1 MAVNDSEKKSRAIL
15 EKQTK
20 QGEEYQGFQE
30 AQGQLL
36 NIQAEQRANLN
47 EQRAISNMEIQQNQ
61 TLAQAGEIMAAS
73 GGAVGGAMVAAPT
86 QNSKSGTKAVL
97 NKFGIGKPG
106 TQRSTK
112 TQQINNLPQKVSI
125 TNNTTTHNNIQV
137 SQPQIP
143 MQQPVIPMKTPG
155 SDTNKFKVWLS
166 NAFAKQNEAAAIRDK
181 EYQRREWTLT
191 RSANKMI
198 RKMGDLGK
206 AFADKMNP
214 KNISNMFGDQ
224 LKVVMFLMGFT
235 LVATNVENIL
245 KFVENLSGSFESL
258 RKWFTGEN
266 GEVKSFGDFFTK
278 LFGGKV
284 GVDSTG
290 GSFKK
295 LAENIVEAIKIK
307 FDEMSEK
314 RGAAIKA
321 IPKPDIDLT
330 KDGLGGIANKLF
342 TYLGD
347 VISVGMTGSSGL
359 QKSIMNRARGQ
370 AHSDSLEEWNGKQA
384 QRSRLNSNV
393 DTGDY
398 AVFHDKN
405 HKMISTD
412 FGYNGLLK
420 DNKGTSY
427 KYSNMLNNYLTSTG
441 NGSVNTMETAEGFRQ
456 LYEQA
461 IRSGDN
467 GTLVSSEFLNNLGGM
482 LGVSDSVNKLISTGQ
497 LKKRKVR
504 LIEVPKSEEE
514 FARQGSSLVHSKSAD
529 DFLTGIGVGGTVGS
543 IVGGL
548 IGGPLGFFIGGGAG
562 IWGGSK
568 VGKYSGLIRRATE
581 ADNIFKLV
589 DEDDPR
595 YPQSKYPTVRDL
607 DGKLLKKDAY
617 SLTDEIMD
625 KLASDSKISGFSWDM
640 TQKPEQLRLLEGL
653 MYNQRKRMNTAAGI
667 SGSGSSDLT
676 EIESQLGKIDEVK
689 QIELAAEVAARS
701 RMEKLTNL
709 NRAYDNV
716 KEFGIHVGAA
726 FDDYMSELGV
736 IQGWKYKRITKAE
749 AKNNA
754 KYVTTRLMNEL
765 GLTRTQAA
773 GIVGNLIAE
782 SGMNPQATNPSGAE
796 GIAQWLGDRKNIFI
810 YGRDRKGN
818 QYSWKGLGKSP
829 NTATLKE
836 QTDFLIWEL
845 RNTHKK
851 AIEELSGVKDGDYEA
866 AAKIGLGR
874 FEFSGGFDSALKEFK
889 KHGNQNPHLDVRYS
903 GAKQIIEEIMDDNEI
918 SGTEVYLDETGG
930 NNKIYTDEA
939 RNVADAYILKNFK
952 PDENGN
958 RFTYDNFKYLGITEN
973 EFKEYKKK
981 WENQLYENPHAK
993 ITDSDL
999 WKEKV
1004 RTYKGKSKNGSDS
1017 YLSIV
1022 NNAQSNL
1029 ATPTLQQPLTKE
1041 EAYNLLNAEEDA
1053 VVDLIKVMGYDY
1065 NPYEDK
1071 LGKLFGSKK
1080 SITLGGVSSTGMSAN
1095 VGHTMGAVQTTYSK
1109 DIIDKVLSNP
1119 MDLIRNNSQLK
1130 GKIGDAIEKA
1140 KASGDESAWW
1150 GYLHDSI
1157 KDEYLKYVYS
1167 SSADEETI
1175 NASMPNLR
1183 NYYDFQFNKG
1193 AVNRKINQSNHEVLT
1208 KYNNALFNWNE
1219 KTGAAKTLEN
1229 LFGEQSGYNI
1239 DGSIKWNESIV
1250 NKIIDFAKNNPNSE
1264 IEKYLYKHFSKRYKY
1279 KYTDMI
1285 GLPLPDWKLNGVKN
1299 ELIVDYSGLKQD
1311 LINLPNEEMKIQ
1323 ILKSYEQSKLGIEAT
1338 EEDRRATQATM
1349 SAFTK
1354 DIWDNQSGLEGFK
1367 DKESLSNYLKNGLEV
1382 NGKVV
1387 DEKANKL
1394 LTALRHR
1401 VGITDATPEQL
1412 ASFMFNGFSEGSGLA
1427 DKVRNSEIFKKKKE
1441 QIKANILSIDK
1452 INDKTKTKNVFQV
1465 KLGTGGNIVIKNW
1478 EKEGG
1483 DTTIKDV
1490 QDALTQAASDGKI
1503 TPEEINAAQLDLL
1516 AALIDIAREIKNDT
1530 TSQQHLGLAQLAALA
1545 DTANNT
1551 ALSNVLKK
1559 AGYGNGKVTVNQSTE

>member
-73 GGAVGGAMVAAPT
+73 GGAVGGAMVAAPS
-86 QNSKSGTKAVL
+86 QNPKNGTKAIL

-112 TQQINNLPQKVSI
+112 TQQINNSPQKVSI

-235 LVATNVENIL
+235 LIADNVGNIL

-284 GVDSTG
+284 GVDSAG

-295 LAENIVEAIKIK
+295 LAEDVVEAMKIK

-359 QKSIMNRARGQ
+359 QKSIMNKARGQ
-370 AHSDSLEEWNGKQA
+370 AHSDSLEEWDGKQA
-384 QRSRLNSNV
+384 RRSKLNSNV

-398 AVFHDKN
+398 VVFHDKN

-412 FGYNGLLK
+412 FGYNGLIK

-461 IRSGDN
+461 ARSGDD

-529 DFLTGIGVGGTVGS
+529 DILTGTISGGVASS
-543 IVGGL
+543 IIGGL
-548 IGGPLGFFIGGGAG
+548 IGGPVGFFIGLGAG
-562 IWGGSK
+562 GFGGYEA
-568 VGKYSGLIRRATE
+568 GKYFGLARRANE
-581 ADNIFKLV
+581 ADNIFKIV

-595 YPQSKYPTVRDL
+595 YPHSKYPTVRDFN
-607 DGKLLKKDAY
+607 GKLLTKDAY
-617 SLTDEIMD
+617 SLTDKIMD
-625 KLASDSKISGFSWDM
+625 KLASDSKIKGFSWDM

-653 MYNQRKRMNTAAGI
+653 MYNQRKKMNTSAGI
-667 SGSGSSDLT
+667 LGSGSSDLT
-676 EIESQLGKIDEVK
+676 EIESQLRKIDEVK
-689 QIELAAEVAARS
+689 QIELSAEIAAKS

-716 KEFGIHVGAA
+716 KEFGIRAGAA

-736 IQGWKYKRITKAE
+736 IQGWKYKKITKAE

-782 SGMNPQATNPSGAE
+782 SGMNPQATNPKGAE
-796 GIAQWLGDRKNIFI
+796 GIAQWLGDRKSIFI

-874 FEFSGGFDSALKEFK
+874 FEFSKGFDAALKEFR

-903 GAKQIIEEIMDDNEI
+903 GAKQIIEEIMDDDEI

-930 NNKIYTDEA
+930 NNKIYSNEA
-939 RNVADAYILKNFK
+939 RNVADAHILKNFK

-958 RFTYDNFKYLGITEN
+958 RFTYDNFKYLGITED
-973 EFKEYKKK
+973 EFKKYKTS
-981 WENQLYENPHAK
+981 WEKQLYENPYAK

-1004 RTYKGKSKNGSDS
+1004 RTYKGGESKYGNES

-1029 ATPTLQQPLTKE
+1029 ATPTLQQPLTEE

-1053 VVDLIKVMGYDY
+1053 VVDLVKEMGYDY
-1065 NPYEDK
+1065 NPFEDK
-1071 LGKLFGSKK
+1071 LRKLFGSSKNYTHEYDTVGP
-1080 SITLGGVSSTGMSAN
+1080 SITGGTRLRIKKK
-1095 VGHTMGAVQTTYSK
+1095 YSK

-1130 GKIGDAIEKA
+1130 GKIGDAMKKA

-1157 KDEYLKYVYS
+1157 KEEYLKHAYS

-1183 NYYDFQFNKG
+1183 NYYDFEFNKG

-1264 IEKYLYKHFSKRYKY
+1264 IEKYLYKHFNKRFKY

-1311 LINLPNEEMKIQ
+1311 LINLLDEEMKIQ

-1338 EEDRRATQATM
+1338 EEDRRATQVTM

-1367 DKESLSNYLKNGLEV
+1367 DEESLSNYLKNGLEV

-1441 QIKANILSIDK
+1441 QIKANILSVDK
-1452 INDKTKTKNVFQV
+1452 IIEKAQTKRLFQV
-1465 KLGTGGNIVIKNW
+1465 KLGSSGDIVIKNW
-1478 EKEGG
+1478 SKEG
-1483 DTTIKDV
+1483 DESTIADV
-1490 QDALTQAASDGKI
+1490 QKALEEAASDGKI

-1530 TSQQHLGLAQLAALA
+1530 TSQQNLGLAQLAAMT
-1545 DTANNT
+1545 DTAKNT
-1551 ALSNVLKK
+1551 TIANALKA
-1559 AGYGNGKVTVNQSTE
+1559 AGYETVEAVNQSTE

>member
-1 MAVNDSEKKSRAIL
+1 MAVSDSDAKSRAIL

-20 QGEEYQGFQE
+20 KGEEYMGFQE
-30 AQGQLL
+30 AQGQLM
-36 NIQAEQRANLN
+36 NIQAERQANLN
-47 EQRAISNMEIQQNQ
+47 QQRALGNMEMQNNQ
-61 TLAQAGEIMAAS
+61 LIAQAAGILAAS
-73 GGAVGGAMVAAPT
+73 GGGAAGGMAMAAPQRGPNST
-86 QNSKSGTKAVL
+86 QGIL

-106 TQRSTK
+106 TKSSVT
-112 TQQINNLPQKVSI
+112 TQTSNSPQKIQI
-125 TNNTTTHNNIQV
+125 TNNNTTTNNIQV

-143 MQQPVIPMKTPG
+143 MQAPVIPMRTPG
-155 SDTNKFKVWLS
+155 GDNTDKFKVWVS

-181 EYQRREWTLT
+181 EYQKREWSLT

-198 RKMGDLGK
+198 RKMGELGK
-206 AFADKMNP
+206 AFAEKMNP
-214 KNISNMFGDQ
+214 KNVSNMFGDQ
-224 LKVVMFLMGFT
+224 LKVVMWLMGFQ
-235 LVATNVENIL
+235 LVVNNIGNIL

-258 RKWFTGEN
+258 RKWFTGD

-284 GVDSTG
+284 GVDSAG

-295 LAENIVEAIKIK
+295 LAEDVVDAVKIK

-330 KDGLGGIANKLF
+330 KDGLGGIANKLL

-347 VISVGMTGSSGL
+347 VISVGITGSGGL
-359 QKSIMNRARGQ
+359 QKAIMNRARVQ
-370 AHSDSLEEWNGKQA
+370 AHSDSLEEWSGIQA
-384 QRSRLNSNV
+384 QRSKLNHNT

-398 AVFHDKN
+398 AVFNNKN

-412 FGYNGLLK
+412 FGLNGLIK

-441 NGSVNTMETAEGFRQ
+441 SGSVNTMETAEGFRQ

-461 IRSGDN
+461 ARSGDN

-482 LGVSDSVNKLISTGQ
+482 LGVSESVNKLISTGQ

-529 DFLTGIGVGGTVGS
+529 DFLTGMGVGGAAGG

-548 IGGPLGFFIGGGAG
+548 IGGPLGFFIGAGTGG
-562 IWGGSK
+562 WLGSE
-568 VGKYSGLIRRATE
+568 VGKYSGLIRRANE
-581 ADNIFKLV
+581 ADNVFKLV

-595 YPQSKYPTVRDL
+595 YPHSKYPTVRDF
-607 DGKLLKKDAY
+607 DGKQLKKDAY
-617 SLTDEIMD
+617 SLTDKIMD

-653 MYNQRKRMNTAAGI
+653 MLNQREKMNSAAGI
-667 SGSGSSDLT
+667 SSSGSSDLT
-676 EIESQLGKIDEVK
+676 DIENQLGKIDEVK
-689 QIELAAEVAARS
+689 QIEIGASVAAKS
-701 RMEKLTNL
+701 RMDKLTNL
-709 NRAYDNV
+709 NSAYSNI
-716 KEFGIHVGAA
+716 KELGIHAGAA
-726 FDDYMSELGV
+726 FDDFMSELGV
-736 IQGWKYKRITKAE
+736 IQGWKYKKITKAE
-749 AKNNA
+749 SKNNA

-765 GLTRTQAA
+765 GLTKTQAA

-796 GIAQWLGDRKNIFI
+796 GIAQWLGDRKSIFI
-810 YGRDRKGN
+810 YGKDRKGN
-818 QYSWKGLGKSP
+818 SYSWNGLGKSP

-845 RNTHKK
+845 RNTHNLAISELKK
-851 AIEELSGVKDGDYEA
+851 IKDGDYEA

-874 FEFSGGFDSALKEFK
+874 FEFSGGYDSALEEFR

-903 GAKQIIEEIMDDNEI
+903 GAKQVLEEIMDDNEI
-918 SGTEVYLDETGG
+918 SGTEVYLDDLGG
-930 NNKIYTDEA
+930 NNKIFTDEA
-939 RNVADAYILKNFK
+939 RNVADAQILEKFK
-952 PDENGN
+952 TDENGD
-958 RFTYDNFKYLGITEN
+958 RFIYDNFKYLGITEN

-981 WENQLYENPHAK
+981 WKDQLNKNPRAK
-993 ITDSDL
+993 ITESDI

-1004 RTYKGKSKNGSDS
+1004 RTYKGKKKDGSDS
-1017 YLSIV
+1017 YSSIV
-1022 NNAQSNL
+1022 NSAQSNL
-1029 ATPTLQQPLTKE
+1029 ATPTLQQSLTTE
-1041 EAYNLLNAEEDA
+1041 EAYELLNAEEDA
-1053 VVDLIKVMGYDY
+1053 VVDLIKEMGYDY

-1071 LGKLFGSKK
+1071 LRKLFESRKSVTTGST
-1080 SITLGGVSSTGMSAN
+1080 SISGYTGP
-1095 VGHTMGAVQTTYSK
+1095 VLTTYSK

-1130 GKIGDAIEKA
+1130 GKIGDAMEKA

-1157 KDEYLKYVYS
+1157 KDEYLKHAYS

-1175 NASMPNLR
+1175 NASMQDLR

-1193 AVNRKINQSNHEVLT
+1193 AVDRKIKQSNHEVLT

-1250 NKIIDFAKNNPNSE
+1250 NKIIDFARNNPNSE
-1264 IEKYLYKHFSKRYKY
+1264 IEKYLYKHFSKRFKY

-1285 GLPLPDWKLNGVKN
+1285 GLPLPDWKLNGIKN

-1367 DKESLSNYLKNGLEV
+1367 DEESLSNYLKNGLEV

-1401 VGITDATPEQL
+1401 VGVTDATPEQL
-1412 ASFMFNGFSEGSGLA
+1412 ASFMFKGFSGESGLE

-1441 QIKANILSIDK
+1441 QIKTNILAIDK

-1465 KLGTGGNIVIKNW
+1465 KLGSGGNIVIRNWKN
-1478 EKEGG
+1478 EGEE
-1483 DTTIKDV
+1483 TTIKDV
-1490 QDALTQAASDGKI
+1490 QDALTQAASDGVIK
-1503 TPEEINAAQLDLL
+1503 PEEINAAQLDLL

-1530 TSQQHLGLAQLAALA
+1530 TSQQHLGLAQLAAMA
-1545 DTANNT
+1545 DTAKNT
-1551 ALSNVLKK
+1551 TIANALVS
-1559 AGYGNGKVTVNQSTE
+1559 AGYGNGTTEAVNQSNE

>member
-73 GGAVGGAMVAAPT
+73 GGAVGGAMIATPS
-86 QNSKSGTKAVL
+86 QNPKNSTKAIL

-106 TQRSTK
+106 TQKSTK
-112 TQQINNLPQKVSI
+112 TQQVNNSPQKVSI

-181 EYQRREWTLT
+181 EYQKREWALT

-235 LVATNVENIL
+235 LVANNIGKIL
-245 KFVENLSGSFESL
+245 TFIDGISVKVSSL
-258 RKWFTGEN
+258 VNWFTDN
-266 GEVKSFGDFFTK
+266 GKVKSFGDFFTK

-295 LAENIVEAIKIK
+295 LAEDVVDAIKIK

-330 KDGLGGIANKLF
+330 KDGLGGITNKLL

-347 VISVGMTGSSGL
+347 VISVGITGSSGL
-359 QKSIMNRARGQ
+359 QKSIMNKARGQ

-384 QRSRLNSNV
+384 QRSKLNSNV

-398 AVFHDKN
+398 VVFHDKN
-405 HKMISTD
+405 HKMTSTD

-461 IRSGDN
+461 ARSGDD

-529 DFLTGIGVGGTVGS
+529 DFLTGMGVGGAAGS

-548 IGGPLGFFIGGGAG
+548 MGGPLGFFIGGGAG
-562 IWGGSK
+562 GWLGSK
-568 VGKYSGLIRRATE
+568 VGKYSGLIRRASE

-595 YPQSKYPTVRDL
+595 YPHSKYPTVRDF

-625 KLASDSKISGFSWDM
+625 KLASDSKINGFSWDM

-653 MYNQRKRMNTAAGI
+653 MYNQREKMNIAAGI

-689 QIELAAEVAARS
+689 QIELTAEVAARS
-701 RMEKLTNL
+701 KMEKLTNL
-709 NRAYDNV
+709 NSAYDNV
-716 KEFGIHVGAA
+716 KEFGIRAGVA
-726 FDDYMSELGV
+726 FDDFMSELGV
-736 IQGWKYKRITKAE
+736 IQGWKYKKITKAE

-765 GLTRTQAA
+765 GLTKTQAA

-810 YGRDRKGN
+810 YGKDRKGN
-818 QYSWKGLGKSP
+818 QYSWKGLGKSL

-851 AIEELSGVKDGDYEA
+851 AIEELSGVNDGNYEA

-874 FEFSGGFDSALKEFK
+874 FEFSGGFDSALKEFR

-903 GAKQIIEEIMDDNEI
+903 GAKQIIEEIMDDNKI

-930 NNKIYTDEA
+930 NNEIFTDEA
-939 RNVADAYILKNFK
+939 RNAADAHILKNFK

-958 RFTYDNFKYLGITEN
+958 RFTYDNFKYLGITEG

-1017 YLSIV
+1017 YLSII

-1029 ATPTLQQPLTKE
+1029 ATPTLQQSLTTE

-1053 VVDLIKVMGYDY
+1053 VIDLIKDMGYDY

-1071 LGKLFGSKK
+1071 LGKLFGSSKEGK
-1080 SITLGGVSSTGMSAN
+1080 GDLVYAGDVYL
-1095 VGHTMGAVQTTYSK
+1095 QTASRKYHSK

-1130 GKIGDAIEKA
+1130 GKIGDAMEKA

-1150 GYLHDSI
+1150 GYLHDST
-1157 KDEYLKYVYS
+1157 KEEYLKHAYS
-1167 SSADEETI
+1167 SSADEKTI
-1175 NASMPNLR
+1175 NASMPNLLK
-1183 NYYDFQFNKG
+1183 YYDFQFNKG

-1208 KYNNALFNWNE
+1208 KYNKALSLWDE
-1219 KTGAAKTLEN
+1219 KTTAAKTLEN
-1229 LFGEQSGYNI
+1229 FFGEQSGYNI
-1239 DGSIKWNESIV
+1239 DGSIVWNESIV
-1250 NKIIDFAKNNPNSE
+1250 NKIIEFAKNNPESS
-1264 IEKYLYKHFSKRYKY
+1264 IATTLRGIFSNRF
-1279 KYTDMI
+1279 YTDVQYTKQKNMLGFDT
-1285 GLPLPDWKLNGVKN
+1285 GLIDKITESRVDW
-1299 ELIVDYSGLKQD
+1299 DGLKQD
-1311 LINLPNEEMKIQ
+1311 LISLKDESQKIHL
-1323 ILKSYEQSKLGIEAT
+1323 LKSYEQSKLGSEAT
-1338 EEDRRATQATM
+1338 EEDKKATQATM

-1367 DKESLSNYLKNGLEV
+1367 DVTSLTEHLKEGLEV
-1382 NGKVV
+1382 NGKV
-1387 DEKANKL
+1387 KNKSANEL

-1401 VGITDATPEQL
+1401 VGIANATPEEL
-1412 ASFMFNGFSEGSGLA
+1412 AEFMFKGFSSKLGDE
-1427 DKVRNSEIFKKKKE
+1427 VRGTKIFEAKKN
-1441 QIKANILSIDK
+1441 QVKANILATDKIIDK
-1452 INDKTKTKNVFQV
+1452 VKTKQIFQL
-1465 KLGTGGNIVIKNW
+1465 KLGSGGNIVIKNW
-1478 EKEGG
+1478 KEGSES
-1483 DTTIKDV
+1483 TIADV
-1490 QDALTQAASDGKI
+1490 KSELERAASDGKI

-1530 TSQQHLGLAQLAALA
+1530 TSQQHLGLAQLAAMA

-1551 ALSNVLKK
+1551 ALSNVLKDYK
-1559 AGYGNGKVTVNQSTE
+1559 TGEIPTNQGNE